1 MASGRKSPVLD
12 TKRREFIAL
21 ISGGGLL
28 LAAKIRRARAQQPAM
43 PVIGFLSVRAPGESA
58 SVEAAFRKGLG
69 ETGYVEG
76 HNVHIAFRWAE
87 GRYDRLPSLAADLVS
102 RQVAVIA
109 ALSSPAALAAK
120 AATSTIPVVF
130 SVGVDP
136 VRAGLVT
143 SLNRPGGNATGV
155 TFLAPALETKRLGL
169 LREVIPHV
177 DLVAVLLNPNYPDAE
192 VQLKDVQEATREI
205 GQRTLILTATT
216 DTEVDTAFA
225 TLAHR
230 RVGALMV
237 CADPFFDV
245 RRERIV
251 ALATQN
257 RVPAIYHWREYV
269 MIGGLLSYGASLT
282 QSYREAGIYAGRIL
296 NGTKPADLPVMQPT
310 RFELVINL
318 NTAKTF
324 GLEVPP
330 TLLARA
336 DEVIE

>member
-1 MASGRKSPVLD
+1 MLGSRE
-12 TKRREFIAL
+12 KRTL
-21 ISGGGLL
+21 
-28 LAAKIRRARAQQPAM
+28 
-43 PVIGFLSVRAPGESA
+43 GFLSVRSPGESA
-58 SVEAAFRKGLG
+58 SVEAAFRKGLS
-69 ETGYVEG
+69 EAGYVEG
-76 HNVHIAFRWAE
+76 QKVHIAFRWAE

-192 VQLKDVQEATREI
+192 VQLKDVQEATHEI

-237 CADPFFDV
+237 CADPFFGAGDTTSC
-245 RRERIV
+245 
-251 ALATQN
+251 A
-257 RVPAIYHWREYV
+257 
-269 MIGGLLSYGASLT
+269 GDLS
-282 QSYREAGIYAGRIL
+282 
-296 NGTKPADLPVMQPT
+296 
-310 RFELVINL
+310 
-318 NTAKTF
+318 
-324 GLEVPP
+324 
-330 TLLARA
+330 LARVRHDRGSA
-336 DEVIE
+336 ELRR